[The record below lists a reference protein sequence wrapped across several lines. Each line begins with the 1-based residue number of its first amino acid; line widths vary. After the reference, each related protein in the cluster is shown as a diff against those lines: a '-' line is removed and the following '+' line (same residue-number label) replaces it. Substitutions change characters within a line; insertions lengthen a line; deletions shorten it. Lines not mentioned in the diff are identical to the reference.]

1 MVSLEDQE
9 LLPHMSSGNQ
19 RAALRLKGLYELYN
33 CFETLNIEVF
43 LTDGSLLGAVR
54 DGELIPWDWDHELT
68 IMRNEFCKNFSEI
81 IKEVKKV
88 GFKVH
93 YFDSDYRN
101 LKLNLMRYGEKYCII
116 VLYETSMFYKRQ
128 NYKYPKAFL
137 IRSLT

>member
-54 DGELIPWDWDHELT
+54 DEKYRDWDH
-68 IMRNEFCKNFSEI
+68 N
-81 IKEVKKV
+81 
-88 GFKVH
+88 
-93 YFDSDYRN
+93 
-101 LKLNLMRYGEKYCII
+101 
-116 VLYETSMFYKRQ
+116 
-128 NYKYPKAFL
+128 
-137 IRSLT
+137 

>member
-1 MVSLEDQE
+1 
-9 LLPHMSSGNQ
+9 
-19 RAALRLKGLYELYN
+19 
-33 CFETLNIEVF
+33 
-43 LTDGSLLGAVR
+43 
-54 DGELIPWDWDHELT
+54 
-68 IMRNEFCKNFSEI
+68 MRNEFCKNFSEI
-81 IKEVKKV
+81 IKGQKV

-116 VLYETSMFYKRQ
+116 VLYETSMFYKRR